1 MYGDPP
7 IHPAP
12 LRGRSLVINSSIAL
26 VNAFMFFHYR
36 KPEVLICWTMGQQCF
51 NACMIL
57 ILDAW
62 EEENEQNLWLV
73 NQAFAVF
80 DELHKNG
87 VHKLAELAVQK
98 ISNGLALLGQR
109 REQQKRQAQASRGA
123 AATYHPQLQIDT
135 ASLTDFQHDTVMGNT
150 GMFLL
155 EDTGLQSY
163 VPAAFAPLGWNMA
176 GSSAH
181 PSARSDPISPNI
193 PSPIIPVSQVT
204 AAPFPVVMSPLPPS
218 SGSYDMPAYYQ
229 YQQQPQQR
237 RHRPSISPSSRQSL
251 SPTAFTAINPNA
263 PYQYQQQYQQ
273 HQQHQQHQHPQQ
285 QQQHF
290 APQQPVP
297 YPGPPHQ
304 QQQHHYHHQQ
314 QQQPLPSLDPQ
325 HPQPQS
331 FSHLRGPRPPSRNP
345 SFHHHHHLH
354 HHHPPL
360 REGATAATAAPTTT
374 SSSAASAG
382 PRGIH
387 RPAAATTTT
396 SKARSTPKSS
406 QRRRKG

>member
-251 SPTAFTAINPNA
+251 SPTAFTPINPNA
-263 PYQYQQQYQQ
+263 PYQYQQQY
-273 HQQHQQHQHPQQ
+273 QQHQQHQHPQQ